1 MRVGGWESDRPRQ
14 LKRGKTHSL
23 AASAVIGVKHSGASP
38 PSSRRQEL
46 GRLAGRSGRRP
57 CPLFP
62 SSVLET
68 PQGRSSQTR
77 QEPALRAGGGAEPGW
92 GPEKDEGGEPVS
104 LSPLLAAR
112 RRENHL
118 WHSGD
123 SFVTL
128 TVMLLCAGLT
138 HRMNP

>member
-1 MRVGGWESDRPRQ
+1 MSQ
-14 LKRGKTHSL
+14 
-23 AASAVIGVKHSGASP
+23 
-38 PSSRRQEL
+38 PSMQEEVL
-46 GRLAGRSGRRP
+46 NRL
-57 CPLFP
+57 
-62 SSVLET
+62 E
-68 PQGRSSQTR
+68 
-77 QEPALRAGGGAEPGW
+77 
-92 GPEKDEGGEPVS
+92 PEKDEGGEAVS
-104 LSPLLAAR
+104 LFPLLAAR

>member
-1 MRVGGWESDRPRQ
+1 M
-14 LKRGKTHSL
+14 
-23 AASAVIGVKHSGASP
+23 SP
-38 PSSRRQEL
+38 LPLLPEPIVSR
-46 GRLAGRSGRRP
+46 
-57 CPLFP
+57 
-62 SSVLET
+62 
-68 PQGRSSQTR
+68 
-77 QEPALRAGGGAEPGW
+77 PALPAGGVAGGGVLAQAGA
-92 GPEKDEGGEPVS
+92 GEGCVRQAGVTVF
-104 LSPLLAAR
+104 PLLAAM